1 MKIESSGRLSACG
14 VSRWPTGTRCGASP
28 GRAEY
33 IGELAFYPRLVW
45 LLGFCPALVASLALS
60 IRFPICWRRVIV
72 ELQAGPMHWQ
82 GTRTVLYTSVAVPA
96 QCLHASSAASNRTDR
111 IGGDE
116 NFFHHGSGLAIGA
129 ATQSCWRRRLGRRR
143 QPHCASWSSR
153 QGHWPATRFRHAG
166 IELLP
171 LLRRCS
177 RALGPSARKKECI
190 PAAGRWVAPN
200 GKPAGHPGTRRRDDS
215 SGQQGGCNCPCT
227 NPV

>member
-1 MKIESSGRLSACG
+1 MEIESSGRLSACG

-45 LLGFCPALVASLALS
+45 LLGLCPALVASLALS
-60 IRFPICWRRVIV
+60 IRFPICWRWVIV

-116 NFFHHGSGLAIGA
+116 NFFRHGFGLAIGA

-166 IELLP
+166 IELL
-171 LLRRCS
+171 
-177 RALGPSARKKECI
+177 ALI
-190 PAAGRWVAPN
+190 L
-200 GKPAGHPGTRRRDDS
+200 
-215 SGQQGGCNCPCT
+215 
-227 NPV
+227 

>member
-1 MKIESSGRLSACG
+1 MEIESSGRLSACG
-14 VSRWPTGTRCGASP
+14 VSRWPTGARCGASP

-60 IRFPICWRRVIV
+60 IRFPICWRWVIV

-116 NFFHHGSGLAIGA
+116 NFFHHGSGWPKGQPRNLAGVADWVVVGSRIVPRGQADRAIGP
-129 ATQSCWRRRLGRRR
+129 L
-143 QPHCASWSSR
+143 PASAMQASSFS
-153 QGHWPATRFRHAG
+153 H
-166 IELLP
+166 
-171 LLRRCS
+171 
-177 RALGPSARKKECI
+177 
-190 PAAGRWVAPN
+190 
-200 GKPAGHPGTRRRDDS
+200 
-215 SGQQGGCNCPCT
+215 
-227 NPV
+227 